1 MDSQL
6 PLYNKKVL
14 ILGNRSYKNLW
25 DELILLWTIRLLQS
39 QGNQIV
45 VSAYDP
51 KWLEKFFA
59 QFKDLNPIEYL
70 HEFPKGI
77 RSFFSYFFSSRRKEL
92 KSYRAVD
99 AVIIGGGEI
108 LTEESPS
115 AYWYWNFWLLPF
127 IRTFQPKEKGF
138 SSKISLYLMGGIQ
151 IPQKKINRWLFDRLL
166 RHTDAIF
173 ARDEES
179 VQKLQAYGYSPAKLF
194 MDTSF
199 FAYPRADFRSS
210 KKEKIALINLNH
222 NGSDFF
228 EQLVQD
234 CRDLLQQGFEL
245 YYVPVSKG
253 QQTAYN
259 DHHYQSLLEKSLG
272 ISLKILDRETDFSAF
287 VKQLSSAEQV
297 ITARLH
303 LYLIASFVGTT
314 VKVYPY
320 QKKIFKMQAEI
331 EKLVDSL

>member
-1 MDSQL
+1 
-6 PLYNKKVL
+6 
-14 ILGNRSYKNLW
+14 
-25 DELILLWTIRLLQS
+25 
-39 QGNQIV
+39 
-45 VSAYDP
+45 
-51 KWLEKFFA
+51 
-59 QFKDLNPIEYL
+59 
-70 HEFPKGI
+70 
-77 RSFFSYFFSSRRKEL
+77 
-92 KSYRAVD
+92 
-99 AVIIGGGEI
+99 
-108 LTEESPS
+108 
-115 AYWYWNFWLLPF
+115 
-127 IRTFQPKEKGF
+127 
-138 SSKISLYLMGGIQ
+138 MGGIQ

-320 QKKIFKMQAEI
+320 QKKILKMQAEI
-331 EKLVDSL
+331 KKLANFW